1 MGELFENTD
10 IPACVVR
17 KFPNKKICRVKG
29 HKNYAVVEDGTIVRI
44 KSAQGTYVG
53 KVLDHLT
60 WGNSDIVRLY
70 ENGVGET
77 IEVKRLVWDTFN
89 YDYPRYVEERRIAEG
104 TKNIIQTELTKMII
118 EFEDGNKK
126 NCHYKNLRINFWP
139 RGIRH
144 CNHKLENDDILLIRQ
159 ELYKNP
165 NVTTKEIIKKFGH
178 IGNIGR
184 VTPQTIYNVIK
195 ANYWRVRVN
204 PFEQKTYPME
214 NFPGYIIPARK
225 TNSDYELVA

>member
-1 MGELFENTD
+1 MGKLIENND
-10 IPACVVR
+10 IPSCVTE
-17 KFPNKKICRVKG
+17 KFPNKKISRIKG
-29 HKNYAVVEDGTIVRI
+29 HKNYAVAEDGTIVRI
-44 KSAQGTYVG
+44 KAAQGTHIG
-53 KVLDHLT
+53 RVLEPRT
-60 WGNSDIVRLY
+60 WGKQDIVDLS
-70 ENGVGET
+70 ENGIANS

-118 EFEDGNKK
+118 EFEDNDKK
-126 NCHYKNLRINFWP
+126 NYHYKNLRINFWP

-144 CNHKLENDDILLIRQ
+144 WNHKLENNDILLIRQ

-165 NVTTKEIIKKFGH
+165 NVTAREIKKKFGH

-184 VTPQTIYNVIK
+184 VTLQTIYNVIK